1 MNTSSKSF
9 DWDDLPEELKEIFD
23 EDDVITYQSL
33 MPEKIPTLI
42 SSQEYT
48 DAKLRSARKMLKH
61 RKYTA
66 EMKVLYD
73 KYESG
78 KLDGTQA
85 EKLMQRAK
93 DRYMEED

>member
-23 EDDVITYQSL
+23 KDDVITYQSL
-33 MPEKIPTLI
+33 VPDRMPTLI

-48 DAKLRSARKMLKH
+48 DSKLRSARKMLKH
-61 RKYTA
+61 RKYVA
-66 EMKVLYD
+66 EMKILYD

-85 EKLMQRAK
+85 EKLMERARQR
-93 DRYMEED
+93 YEED